1 MKVASYYK
9 EEYNN
14 VVSCT
19 KNTVVSNARKAERP
33 VDKHEGIWSGHE
45 TRKNKGWIPVDV
57 LVAEKGWR

>member
-1 MKVASYYK
+1 MKEASYYK

-33 VDKHEGIWSGHE
+33 VDKHEGIWSGFKE
-45 TRKNKGWIPVDV
+45 RTNKTRVRVNV
-57 LVAEKGWR
+57 LVAEKG